1 MVGTIVPIV
10 YGAGTRRA
18 YGAVV
23 AHSMGLL
30 AGAAALGI
38 LLWFVYSGFLAS
50 TSLATVAAVVPIVA
64 TAYGLHHLG
73 IIRLPIPTL
82 HNQVPAR
89 WRASRRPRLVA
100 LVYGLGLGVG
110 ILTHVRSATFYFA
123 CLMAMIVGD
132 PFLAIGVMAAYGLGR
147 LLPLASYALRAEDLR
162 SAYRL
167 NDAVLRRRAFIEY
180 VNALVLFS
188 TAGWS
193 ATWLLQ

>member
-10 YGAGTRRA
+10 YGAGTRKA
-18 YGAVV
+18 YSVVV
-23 AHSMGLL
+23 AHSIGLL
-30 AGAAALGI
+30 GGAAALGI

-50 TSLATVAAVVPIVA
+50 TSLVTVAPVLPIVA

-110 ILTHVRSATFYFA
+110 ILTHVRFATFYFA
-123 CLMAMIVGD
+123 CLMAMIVGN

-147 LLPLASYALRAEDLR
+147 LLPLASYALRAEGLE
-162 SAYRL
+162 SAYSL
-167 NDAVLRRRAFIEY
+167 NDSVLRRRGFIEF
-180 VNALVLFS
+180 VSALVLFG
-188 TAGWS
+188 TTGWS
-193 ATWLLQ
+193 ASWLLQ